1 MAATRTSQKTLIFVT
16 AVPEAKA
23 VEIDVIQT
31 FVVEL

>member
-23 VEIDVIQT
+23 VEIDVI
-31 FVVEL
+31 